1 MLLTRHIQDLTG
13 APPSALGELRF
24 RQVPGPLRED
34 AGEHLLEVVSEY
46 PHEIARERPPQM
58 AVAQHWE

>member
-13 APPSALGELRF
+13 APQRARGTPLP
-24 RQVPGPLRED
+24 QVPGPLRED